1 MSGFLVIIGSIL
13 VYDMVVAEREISWR
27 HARMY
32 QKQKS
37 KAEELKRTIRRMKKS
52 DNNNYN
58 NN

>member
-13 VYDMVVAEREISWR
+13 VYDLVVTEREISWR

-37 KAEELKRTIRRMKKS
+37 KAEELKRRIKHIKKNS
-52 DNNNYN
+52 SNDNN
-58 NN
+58 

>member
-13 VYDMVVAEREISWR
+13 VYDIVVAERKTSWK

-37 KAEELKRTIRRMKKS
+37 KAEELKRRIRRMKKNS
-52 DNNNYN
+52 NSNDN
-58 NN
+58 

>member
-13 VYDMVVAEREISWR
+13 VYDMVVAEREMSWR

-37 KAEELKRTIRRMKKS
+37 KAEELKRRIKHMKKNS
-52 DNNNYN
+52 NNNN
-58 NN
+58 N

>member
-13 VYDMVVAEREISWR
+13 VYDMVVTERKMSWR

-37 KAEELKRTIRRMKKS
+37 KAEELKRRIKHMKKNS
-52 DNNNYN
+52 NNNN
-58 NN
+58 N